1 MSLGVW
7 RDEAKGLINGKKPE
21 ELDDGVNIVDL
32 TSDVEPASSPS
43 HIKPPQSSS
52 PATDHDMDM
61 EMEQPTRPPS
71 SGTDYEGDEGAFD
84 LDAVLREHEEEEL
97 QRLRASAAAASARVA
112 PKQQVETVDDD
123 EMDALWAEFN
133 NAPSGPTPAP
143 PPRLVPD
150 EDEDMWDIM
159 QDTEPEAAWVPSAA
173 PDMVEVAAALLPPS
187 DVGHAASATGASVAE
202 VEAKDIQPTTKTR
215 PTNDDDWG
223 DMYQ

>member
-21 ELDDGVNIVDL
+21 ELDDGGNIVDL

-43 HIKPPQSSS
+43 RVKPPQSSS

-61 EMEQPTRPPS
+61 DMEHPTRPPS
-71 SGTDYEGDEGAFD
+71 SGTDYDGDEGAFD
-84 LDAVLREHEEEEL
+84 LDAVLREQEEEEL
-97 QRLRASAAAASARVA
+97 QKLRASAAAASARVA
-112 PKQQVETVDDD
+112 PKQIETVDDD
-123 EMDALWAEFN
+123 EMDALWAELD
-133 NAPSGPTPAP
+133 NAPSGPASAP

-150 EDEDMWDIM
+150 EDEDMRDIM

-173 PDMVEVAAALLPPS
+173 PDMAEVAAVLSPPS
-187 DVGHAASATGASVAE
+187 NAEQATTAPGASAAE
-202 VEAKDIQPTTKTR
+202 VEAKDFQPATETR
-215 PTNDDDWG
+215 PTNDDDWD